1 MGVPFFRRWENSI
14 IFTQT
19 PKGTSDW
26 GTPPLLVVSNP
37 TMCGNTTSGLQPHH
51 LWLSGQHTW
60 TKIILPAWILWWMHT
75 KKHRRCYPQGMALS
89 RTCLTEP
96 PPEANRGTSSPPCT
110 RSKISCHAR
119 IYESLVS
126 THATGTPSP
135 ASIFGKTPCK
145 ARMLDGVSPCEEL
158 FPLYPHA
165 VTHHAVQECRKSWL
179 AN

>member
-1 MGVPFFRRWENSI
+1 MALTHGSPTSRQVRGISSSQ
-14 IFTQT
+14 TQ
-19 PKGTSDW
+19 P
-26 GTPPLLVVSNP
+26 SN
-37 TMCGNTTSGLQPHH
+37 TRGFKVNGLR
-51 LWLSGQHTW
+51 SFGYGQQTW

-126 THATGTPSP
+126 THARGTPSP
-135 ASIFGKTPCK
+135 PSIFGKTPCK
-145 ARMLDGVSPCEEL
+145 ARMLEGLVSAHARNC
-158 FPLYPHA
+158 FPSIHM
-165 VTHHAVQECRKSWL
+165 R
-179 AN
+179 